1 MVITMTEENMTRE
14 EYRLTHVGSFSTEI
28 VGIQYYKGEV
38 AAGDEVVFERAPY
51 NPYDDNA
58 IEAHNK
64 NDELAGHLPRTIAVF
79 TAPLVDRGE
88 VFLKGRVTG
97 EGDKWRKPLKLE
109 VFTTVKGALL
119 FSRKVESEFAPV
131 VHNQVADIYEHSGE
145 YSASVIERLTELY
158 RSEKLELLPE
168 TCLLVHILRGKA
180 EDKREEERRSAEMI
194 LKGFLKNFSA
204 GEPLSF
210 RDMTIVPV
218 FKKSGADDNC
228 ERVIP
233 SCRADLKYSISG
245 GTDKEESM
253 LHIKNLTANPVLVTG
268 GECPP
273 LSEKGIM
280 VRRSAVISPGSE
292 ADLRFYRLGWGDVKV
307 DMNIIMEP
315 MMAAPDLRIIP
326 TFSPDRNR
334 GDAESEQHLVLEEID
349 CLAAAADID
358 VDGYRGLWERSAAL
372 LSGEDL
378 PGPVHGAAGYAFF
391 FRGEM
396 MACDIFSSPE
406 MADGLFHPLLRGAF
420 VQCCDK
426 TDEAETEHLA
436 ESINYAGIID
446 ELLNDKTGGEI
457 RFADNGASASLK
469 LEDSSLTVL
478 LYNGLPVHAFLW
490 KYRELEIMYECCID

>member
-180 EDKREEERRSAEMI
+180 EDKREGAEI
-194 LKGFLKNFSA
+194 G
-204 GEPLSF
+204 
-210 RDMTIVPV
+210 
-218 FKKSGADDNC
+218 
-228 ERVIP
+228 
-233 SCRADLKYSISG
+233 
-245 GTDKEESM
+245 
-253 LHIKNLTANPVLVTG
+253 
-268 GECPP
+268 
-273 LSEKGIM
+273 
-280 VRRSAVISPGSE
+280 
-292 ADLRFYRLGWGDVKV
+292 
-307 DMNIIMEP
+307 
-315 MMAAPDLRIIP
+315 
-326 TFSPDRNR
+326 
-334 GDAESEQHLVLEEID
+334 
-349 CLAAAADID
+349 
-358 VDGYRGLWERSAAL
+358 
-372 LSGEDL
+372 
-378 PGPVHGAAGYAFF
+378 
-391 FRGEM
+391 
-396 MACDIFSSPE
+396 
-406 MADGLFHPLLRGAF
+406 
-420 VQCCDK
+420 
-426 TDEAETEHLA
+426 
-436 ESINYAGIID
+436 
-446 ELLNDKTGGEI
+446 
-457 RFADNGASASLK
+457 
-469 LEDSSLTVL
+469 
-478 LYNGLPVHAFLW
+478 
-490 KYRELEIMYECCID
+490 